1 MGIVNGTTNY
11 ILDQMTT
18 TGARFDEALA
28 QAKAQGY
35 AEADPTADVEVMT
48 LRLRL
53 RCCRRL
59 RSILSCAATRC
70 IEKGL
75 PRSPQMT
82 SSLHMIWIASS
93 SS

>member
-1 MGIVNGTTNY
+1 RLRVPGSMKPLPRRKLKGMPRPIRRLTW
-11 ILDQMTT
+11 
-18 TGARFDEALA
+18 R
-28 QAKAQGY
+28 
-35 AEADPTADVEVMT
+35 VMT